1 MRYIL
6 SLLFISLISTST
18 SIIANSTKEINK
30 VVKNN
35 SLQSN
40 CSTFIR
46 KNIMIYFHL
55 LKKVQYY
62 FWEGK
67 IIQLSMM
74 ADIIIKN
81 ITDEDKQIIKE
92 GSKLIDQS
100 KKSEIK
106 EFDDLI
112 EKYKIKENPIKYE
125 RITTINNIRNDIFK
139 NEVCRR
145 DYEIVRATYKQIN
158 KYYYEIKRYYEQI
171 KNIYTKY
178 SMQKEYKRILEA
190 HL

>member
-6 SLLFISLISTST
+6 SLLFISLISAST
-18 SIIANSTKEINK
+18 SIIANNTKEINK

-46 KNIMIYFHL
+46 KNIIICFPL
-55 LKKVQYY
+55 IKKIQYY
-62 FWEGK
+62 FGEGK
-67 IIQLSMM
+67 ILQLTMM
-74 ADIIIKN
+74 IDVVITN
-81 ITDEDKQIIKE
+81 LTDEDKQIIKE

-112 EKYKIKENPIKYE
+112 DKYKVTENSIKYE
-125 RITTINNIRNDIFK
+125 RVTTINNIRNDVFK
-139 NEVCRR
+139 NELCRR

-158 KYYYEIKRYYEQI
+158 KYYYDIKRYYEQI

-178 SMQKEYKRILEA
+178 SMQEAYKDILEA
-190 HL
+190 P

>member
-46 KNIMIYFHL
+46 KNIIICFPL
-55 LKKVQYY
+55 IKKIQYY
-62 FWEGK
+62 FGEGK
-67 IIQLSMM
+67 ILQLTMM
-74 ADIIIKN
+74 IDVVITN
-81 ITDEDKQIIKE
+81 LTDEDKQIIKE
-92 GSKLIDQS
+92 GIKLIDQS
-100 KKSEIK
+100 KKLQLK
-106 EFDDLI
+106 EFEDLI
-112 EKYKIKENPIKYE
+112 HKYKITENSFKYE
-125 RITTINNIRNDIFK
+125 RVTTINNIRNDVFK
-139 NEVCRR
+139 NELCRR
-145 DYEIVRATYKQIN
+145 DYEIVRATYKQIS
-158 KYYYEIKRYYEQI
+158 KYYDEIKRYYEQI

-178 SMQKEYKRILEA
+178 SMQEAYKDILEA
-190 HL
+190 P